1 MKIRNEGGYITA
13 NLIQVKRNIGNNMN
27 ICQQAR

>member
-1 MKIRNEGGYITA
+1 MKIRNERGYITA
-13 NLIQVKRNIGNNMN
+13 NLIQVKRSIGNNMN